1 MQLLCISGK
10 RESGKSLLAS
20 YLEHYHGWARFSLA
34 DDLKRRCL
42 KDFGLTTKQLWGNEK
57 ELPTQYIRTDA
68 NPLTARDIMI
78 RMGIF
83 YRSVDSLYW
92 CKQFDPRIGDKI
104 VIDDL
109 RFLNEIKYFT
119 ENYKAKAV
127 RLNRSQ
133 DAIGKAALDDLSET
147 EMDNYQHW
155 DWVLPEDENKSPA
168 DLQRYAEYLD
178 IHFER
183 SKLAF

>member
-34 DDLKRRCL
+34 DDLKRRAL
-42 KDFGLTTKQLWGNEK
+42 KDFNLTTKQLWGNEK
-57 ELPTQYIRTDA
+57 ESPTQYIRTDGS
-68 NPLTARDIMI
+68 NYTARDILI
-78 RMGIF
+78 RMGTF
-83 YRSVDSLYW
+83 YRSIDKLFW

-119 ENYKAKAV
+119 ENYEAKAV

-133 DAIGKAALDDLSET
+133 EAIGKAALDDLSET
-147 EMDNYQHW
+147 EMDSYKDY

-168 DLQRYAEYLD
+168 DLQRYAEYLN

-183 SKLAF
+183 ANLSF